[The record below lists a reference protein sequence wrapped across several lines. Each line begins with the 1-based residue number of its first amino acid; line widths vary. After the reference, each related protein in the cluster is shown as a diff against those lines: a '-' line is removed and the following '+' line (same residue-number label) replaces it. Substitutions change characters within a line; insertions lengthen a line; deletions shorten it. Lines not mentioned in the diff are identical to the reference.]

1 MQNEKRRFPLVLQFF
16 SDDVESDGGETGGM
30 EENTDSQSFDDF
42 IEKDGNKE
50 EFEKRMKKAVETAV
64 SEAQKK
70 WESLT
75 DDKLSEA
82 EKLARMT
89 KEQKEQYLQQKK
101 EKEISEREAA
111 VTKKELMAEA
121 KNALSEKKLPT
132 SLAEVLDYSDAD
144 ACSKS
149 IEVVEKA
156 FQSAVEAAVEER
168 LKGGKPLKKAPGSAS
183 FTKEQVSEMTTE
195 EINKNWESINKSMK
209 EWK

>member
-30 EENTDSQSFDDF
+30 EENTDSQSVDDF

-121 KNALSEKKLPT
+121 KNTLSEKKLPT

>member
-1 MQNEKRRFPLVLQFF
+1 MQNEKRLFPLVLQFF
-16 SDDVESDGGETGGM
+16 SEDVESDGGETGGM

-121 KNALSEKKLPT
+121 KNTLSEKKLPT

>member
-121 KNALSEKKLPT
+121 KNTLSEKKLPT

-168 LKGGKPLKKAPGSAS
+168 LKGGKPLKKAP
-183 FTKEQVSEMTTE
+183 
-195 EINKNWESINKSMK
+195 
-209 EWK
+209 

>member
-1 MQNEKRRFPLVLQFF
+1 MQNEKRRFPLALQFF
-16 SDDVESDGGETGGM
+16 SDDGENGEGQEPDGTDGEG
-30 EENTDSQSFDDF
+30 QSFDDF

-50 EFEKRMKKAVETAV
+50 EFEKRMKDAVNKAV

-111 VTKKELMAEA
+111 VTRKELMAEA
-121 KNALSEKKLPT
+121 KNTLSEKKLPA
-132 SLAEVLDYSDAD
+132 SLAEILNYSDAD
-144 ACSKS
+144 ACNKS
-149 IEVVEKA
+149 IEIVEKA
-156 FQSAVEAAVEER
+156 FQDAVEAAVDER
-168 LKGGKPLKKAPGSAS
+168 LKGGKPPKKAEANVA
-183 FTKEQVSEMTTE
+183 FTKEQVSKMTPA
-195 EINKNWESINKSMK
+195 EINKNWDSINESMK

>member
-121 KNALSEKKLPT
+121 KNTLSEKKLPT